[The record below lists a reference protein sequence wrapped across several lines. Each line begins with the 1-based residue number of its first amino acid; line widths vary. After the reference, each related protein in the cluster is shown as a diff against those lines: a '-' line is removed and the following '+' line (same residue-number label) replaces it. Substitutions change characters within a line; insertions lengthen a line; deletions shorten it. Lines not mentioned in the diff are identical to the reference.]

1 MSKKTNFES
10 LLKKKILNSRQ
21 INSNYTSARDIN
33 DSGKNSL
40 KSYTERYLSNDSVF
54 FSRLDDYNGFFSTQQ
69 VESIDYEKFE
79 NHVFFDSAVD
89 KVEFSFRRILNEFP
103 YDGDSNKVDQYIKSL
118 DGYTSYLLKN
128 KIPKNIGYLKFDGTT
143 FVKVID
149 RNGSLLGDFDKK
161 SVKVGNLNPVDSNFS
176 FDFWVYP
183 LPFSEDSLDKK
194 HVIAQKVYKDNGF
207 VSGYVLYLDE
217 YSSNENSCYINLEVA
232 FDRSSISAKAKIS
245 TNKFQHVN
253 FSVFNKVSGSKIKT
267 KSINLYLD
275 GLKRSLSISGKTG
288 NPLKFVKE
296 LNQSYF
302 YIGGSDDFISS
313 DYVCFNG
320 YIDEFR
326 FFIKSNRTNKQI
338 SKEMFEG
345 IFSRSS
351 LYAYFKFNET
361 STEHS
366 NNMIVLDSSGK
377 KLHGVIRSI
386 SGQSLSSSDISILRQ
401 KVEGIDL
408 PLKLEDTTLNPVLF
422 SFESN
427 SIKNTL
433 KENATSYDLVNPNSF
448 WKLLPKNLFVQNS
461 DYDFV
466 DEVFIN
472 RNDEVSNKKLGDVGN
487 KNHALVKVLTIWAR
501 FFDQLKLYIDTFSS
515 FISADYDEVGS
526 NKKVEG
532 MILPQ
537 VLKSMGIE
545 FREILPLTLIEKL
558 DNKNLKNEDVFSDIS
573 IRQIQ
578 NNLWKRFII
587 NSQSYF
593 SSKGTYRSL
602 IEIFNNFGLRENDF
616 IKFRENTGNNSFL
629 INNQYYDK
637 QKNKKFISFGNRSQ
651 LENILATTFDANGYP
666 TNKNFLSSSDF
677 SASNTELFTI
687 DISNDFTFEN
697 YFYFN
702 KKDFS
707 ILDNTQSLFR
717 LDSKENVG
725 GYFKPLINIISERRG
740 FSDENHSIKAYV
752 SLDGQTYEEIQISNS
767 IKLFSGEIYYLC
779 IRKKLDIKTNKHVI
793 SFDISS
799 TRKNSNCL
807 IEQSSFVMS
816 QNFNTTARV
825 NRIYFGN
832 FDYSNKISTVDQLI
846 YHTNL
851 EGNITNIRG
860 YSQSI
865 SDKILSKKRKDISF
879 IGIEETS
886 TIFEKLKINIDLSLT
901 KSSTN
906 LSKITSVINKDYYE
920 SVNNQN
926 SEAIYFYM
934 GSESVKEDTLIVK
947 KILTL
952 EQNEDI
958 NTPHSSNKI
967 FINNVESEKIKSNL
981 ENESSSFFELDL
993 NYLYSQDKR
1002 FYIDFSYIN
1011 LLNNDI
1017 SKILSVNDFF
1027 NNSIGNITS
1036 LYEDEYNDLESLR
1049 KIYFE
1054 KLSEEIDSTKF
1065 YQTYKYFDNILESL
1079 LRETVP
1085 SKLSFSGFNYVH
1097 TSHLLERNKYKSKLF
1112 NSIVPKGSENGN
1124 QFYETITR
1132 DFTESI
1138 EIIDTYSERRVIEWY
1153 Q

>member
-1 MSKKTNFES
+1 
-10 LLKKKILNSRQ
+10 
-21 INSNYTSARDIN
+21 
-33 DSGKNSL
+33 
-40 KSYTERYLSNDSVF
+40 
-54 FSRLDDYNGFFSTQQ
+54 
-69 VESIDYEKFE
+69 
-79 NHVFFDSAVD
+79 
-89 KVEFSFRRILNEFP
+89 
-103 YDGDSNKVDQYIKSL
+103 
-118 DGYTSYLLKN
+118 
-128 KIPKNIGYLKFDGTT
+128 
-143 FVKVID
+143 
-149 RNGSLLGDFDKK
+149 
-161 SVKVGNLNPVDSNFS
+161 
-176 FDFWVYP
+176 
-183 LPFSEDSLDKK
+183 
-194 HVIAQKVYKDNGF
+194 
-207 VSGYVLYLDE
+207 
-217 YSSNENSCYINLEVA
+217 
-232 FDRSSISAKAKIS
+232 
-245 TNKFQHVN
+245 
-253 FSVFNKVSGSKIKT
+253 
-267 KSINLYLD
+267 
-275 GLKRSLSISGKTG
+275 
-288 NPLKFVKE
+288 
-296 LNQSYF
+296 
-302 YIGGSDDFISS
+302 
-313 DYVCFNG
+313 
-320 YIDEFR
+320 
-326 FFIKSNRTNKQI
+326 
-338 SKEMFEG
+338 
-345 IFSRSS
+345 
-351 LYAYFKFNET
+351 
-361 STEHS
+361 
-366 NNMIVLDSSGK
+366 
-377 KLHGVIRSI
+377 
-386 SGQSLSSSDISILRQ
+386 
-401 KVEGIDL
+401 
-408 PLKLEDTTLNPVLF
+408 
-422 SFESN
+422 
-427 SIKNTL
+427 
-433 KENATSYDLVNPNSF
+433 
-448 WKLLPKNLFVQNS
+448 
-461 DYDFV
+461 
-466 DEVFIN
+466 
-472 RNDEVSNKKLGDVGN
+472 
-487 KNHALVKVLTIWAR
+487 
-501 FFDQLKLYIDTFSS
+501 
-515 FISADYDEVGS
+515 
-526 NKKVEG
+526 
-532 MILPQ
+532 
-537 VLKSMGIE
+537 MGIE

-1079 LRETVP
+1079 LRETIP